1 MRVDVNA
8 ILIIV
13 AFVFGWPLGT
23 ILAAAMTMRR
33 GRWLS
38 LLGAAIGA
46 ALTAL
51 AVYGYA
57 TTIQVDALSY
67 ALGAFLATTTGAITG
82 ALVVSFLLSLMDRRS
97 GRITRGA

>member
-1 MRVDVNA
+1 MDVKL

-23 ILAAAMTMRR
+23 ILAALMTVRR

-46 ALTAL
+46 ALTAV
-51 AVYGYA
+51 AVFRYA
-57 TTIQVDALSY
+57 TTIQVDGLSY
-67 ALGAFLATTTGAITG
+67 ALGAFLATTTGAIAG
-82 ALVVSFLLSLMDRRS
+82 ALVVSFLLSLIDRRT
-97 GRITRGA
+97 GGITRGA